1 MKYLF
6 KDMEVKEVSKQHI
19 YKTSFENGG
28 VFIEKIETSSVPD
41 DYNKY
46 YIPAEVT
53 NHLGERKMGLVFC
66 QPEFRTIH
74 PPILVPNNEGKL
86 VDIFQTEFIDLYK
99 GYSYLPLILTDPFDG
114 EDLNSTND
122 IKWSEFVPQEIPN
135 DVAYFFVM
143 YDFEIKSENTKLDR
157 YTIIQRT
164 RIEDS
169 DHNGAIVPR
178 FALRKIKIS
187 RFPHSGRFWYLP
199 VEITFN
205 TKQKK
210 RGYALYDAAEK
221 YIFDLHVFDP
231 KFGLVS
237 AAIEGEL
244 LEDCGIFKDDNA
256 FSYKLLLTGVD
267 AKANDNIKS

>member
-1 MKYLF
+1 MKNLF
-6 KDMEVKEVSKQHI
+6 KDMVLEEISKQHI
-19 YKTSFENGG
+19 YKTSFENDG
-28 VFIEKIETSSVPD
+28 VFLEKIETSSVPD

-46 YIPAEVT
+46 YVPVEVT

-74 PPILVPNNEGKL
+74 PPILVPNNGGKL
-86 VDIFQTEFIDLYK
+86 VDIFQTGFIDLNK
-99 GYSYLPLILTDPFDG
+99 GYSYLPLILTNPFDG
-114 EDLNSTND
+114 EDQNSTND
-122 IKWSEFVPQEIPN
+122 IKWSEFVPKEIPN

-157 YTIIQRT
+157 YTILMRT
-164 RIEDS
+164 RIEAS

-178 FALRKIKIS
+178 FGLRKIKIN

-221 YIFDLHVFDP
+221 YIFDAHIFDP

-237 AAIEGEL
+237 AVIEGEP

-256 FSYKLLLTGVD
+256 FSYKLLLTGID
-267 AKANDNIKS
+267 AAAIDNIKS